1 MDLALTDARNEQRAR
16 VVTCRG
22 FTLAGAPRR
31 ELPDTYRCRPRPKCI
46 KSIVVDLGE
55 ILT

>member
-1 MDLALTDARNEQRAR
+1 MDLALTNARIQQRAR
-16 VVTCRG
+16 VVACRG
-22 FTLAGAPRR
+22 FTLAGAPPGG
-31 ELPDTYRCRPRPKCI
+31 LPDTYRCRPRPKCI